1 MTNIF
6 VTMVGLKADSTA
18 EALNEKNLSFI
29 RYSQAK
35 AGQFLA
41 KYILH
46 VKMV

>member
-29 RYSQAK
+29 RYSQA
-35 AGQFLA
+35 GQFLA